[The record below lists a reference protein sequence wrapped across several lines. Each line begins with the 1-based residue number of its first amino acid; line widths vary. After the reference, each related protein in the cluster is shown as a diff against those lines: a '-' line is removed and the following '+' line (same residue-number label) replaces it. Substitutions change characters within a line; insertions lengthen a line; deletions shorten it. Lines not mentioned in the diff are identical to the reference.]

1 MKKKR
6 KGITVLSLVALLA
19 VILTGCSD
27 EIKEESNS
35 ISSENIIITE
45 TGEVLPKNSQVEENV
60 KQTTDTKEQ
69 SDKEESLVSE
79 NPMEHAEGEDAQS
92 AEESQDSHLQIVFL
106 GDSIFDTNR
115 DGTGVPDLTSAQ
127 CNATGYNLAIG
138 GTSAA
143 LEKDDTQE
151 NEKWNSTSLV
161 GLVKAMKG
169 DVSTECFTGTAAKE
183 ILDDPNIDWSDTD
196 YFVVEYGINDFF
208 KAIPQ
213 GNINNELDITTYAG
227 ALRYAIIM
235 LRDLAPDATIIL
247 CSPHYTR
254 FFDGS
259 WMIGDSNTID
269 NGNGTLS
276 NYDGTCE
283 YIAGE
288 QQIEFFNAY
297 LNLGID
303 GYTAEEYLED
313 GIHLTEAGRRLYA
326 DALTK
331 RILSYEETKNN

>member
-1 MKKKR
+1 MKKNR
-6 KGITVLSLVALLA
+6 KGMTVFSLVVLLA
-19 VILTGCSD
+19 VILTGCGNVT
-27 EIKEESNS
+27 KEESNS

-60 KQTTDTKEQ
+60 KQRPDTKEQ

-79 NPMEHAEGEDAQS
+79 NPMEHAEGEDAQNP
-92 AEESQDSHLQIVFL
+92 EKSQDSYLQIVFL
-106 GDSIFDTNR
+106 GDSIFDGSR
-115 DGTGVPDLTSAQ
+115 DGTGVPDLTAAQ
-127 CNATGYNLAIG
+127 CNAAGYNLAIG

-151 NEKWNSTSLV
+151 NAKWNSTSLV

-213 GNINNELDITTYAG
+213 GNINKELDITTYAG
-227 ALRYAIIM
+227 ALRYAITFF
-235 LRDLAPDATIIL
+235 RDLSPNATVIL

-254 FFDGS
+254 FFDGD

-269 NGNGTLS
+269 NGSGTLA
-276 NYDGTCE
+276 NYKGTCE

-288 QQIEFFNAY
+288 QQVEFFNAY
-297 LNLGID
+297 SDLGID

-326 DALTK
+326 DALAK
-331 RILSYEETKNN
+331 KILSYEETKNN